1 VLAALEKFADRCAPT
16 VSIAML
22 DRTGS
27 IVAVNHAWKEFA
39 RRNGLRLPHYGV
51 GANYLEYCAR
61 DSSARLQSEIRNL
74 LAGKSNLLTHI
85 YPCNSPTQ
93 RRWFFM
99 IGLPLGG
106 RAQSGVALM
115 HVDITSFL
123 PESGRVDT
131 KALAGS
137 LESSSLLAL
146 SQQVI
151 GMLADRTSKAPQH
164 PEQREE
170 ENIDEVL
177 DLAGLSRRQLEILGL
192 LAEGKTNTEIAEEL
206 QRSPNTIRE
215 HVSAILRQLNLKS
228 RTQAALLASKH
239 LKQHFDLCPKPA
251 GGHKRR

>member
-1 VLAALEKFADRCAPT
+1 
-16 VSIAML
+16 ML

-27 IVAVNHAWKEFA
+27 IVAVNNAWKEFA
-39 RRNGLRLPHYGV
+39 RRNGLRLAHYGV
-51 GANYLEYCAR
+51 GANYLKYCAQ
-61 DSSARLQSEIRNL
+61 DSSVSLQNEIRDL
-74 LAGKSNLLTHI
+74 LAGDSNLLTHI
-85 YPCNSPTQ
+85 YPCNSPTE

-99 IGLPLGG
+99 IGLALGG

-115 HVDITSFL
+115 HVNITSFL
-123 PESGRVDT
+123 PESGPVDT
-131 KALAGS
+131 KALATG
-137 LESSSLLAL
+137 LERSSLHAL

-151 GMLADRTSKAPQH
+151 GMLADQAPKAPQRS
-164 PEQREE
+164 EECEE
-170 ENIDEVL
+170 ENIEEVL

-192 LAEGKTNTEIAEEL
+192 LAEGKTNTEIAKEL

-239 LKQHFDLCPKPA
+239 LKQHFDLRPKPA